1 MKGEFIMAKGSVR
14 KKGKKWYYRFYVEDA
29 SGNRI
34 QKEMPGTES
43 KSETETLLRKAM
55 DEYENQAFVAKASN
69 ITLNDML
76 DMWIEEELAPSKR
89 SNGTERSYL
98 NTANRIKQHSIG
110 KRKLKTITAEHLQ
123 KFFDSLSSAQP
134 LSNGKKSKPLSAGSL
149 NVYAA
154 VMRGAFRFAVFPKQL
169 ITFNPMQYVVL
180 RGNQDD
186 FEMFSSDTDGE
197 TDKSPVVTDEQFRQM
212 SEYLQRTN
220 NPALLPIQIAYYT
233 GLRLGE
239 VCGLTWQDI
248 DLEGKYLTVRRSI
261 CYNNTRKAMTIGPTK
276 RKKIRTV
283 DFGDTLTDIL
293 VQAKKEHQKNRK
305 QCGELYHQNYY
316 TVEKVKN
323 RTYYYLHSQPVTTN
337 VSEAYN
343 NISLVCLRPDGT
355 LVAPS
360 AIIGMCSSLRKRVD
374 GLDDFHFHQLRHTY
388 TSKLLANGAA
398 PKDVQELLGHSDI
411 NTTMNIYAHA
421 TRESKRN
428 SVMLLE
434 VVTA

>member
-1 MKGEFIMAKGSVR
+1 MAKGSVR

-43 KSETETLLRKAM
+43 KSETEALLRKAM

-69 ITLNDML
+69 LTLSDML
-76 DMWIEEELAPSKR
+76 DMWIDEELTPSKR

-186 FEMFSSDTDGE
+186 YEMFSNDEDGE
-197 TDKSPVVTDEQFRQM
+197 AGKSPVVTDEQFKQM
-212 SEYLQRTN
+212 SEYLQGIN
-220 NPALLPIQIAYYT
+220 NPELLPIQIAYYT

-248 DLEGKYLTVRRSI
+248 DLEGKYLTVRRSV

-283 DFGDTLTDIL
+283 DFGDTLTNLLI
-293 VQAKKEHQKNRK
+293 QAKKEQQKNKK
-305 QCGELYHQNYY
+305 QYGELYSQNYY
-316 TVEKVKN
+316 TIEKVKN
-323 RTYYYLHSQPVTTN
+323 RTYYYLHSQPVTSS
-337 VSEAYN
+337 VPEEYN
-343 NISLVCLRPDGT
+343 DISLVCLRPDGT
-355 LVAPS
+355 LEAPRT
-360 AIIGMCSSLRKRVD
+360 ITGMCLTLKKRIE
-374 GLDDFHFHQLRHTY
+374 GLEDFHFHQLRHTY
-388 TSKLLANGAA
+388 TSKLLSNGAA

-434 VVTA
+434 TATI